1 LSGRRERPAA
11 GPAAAAVGARP
22 FHYRRR
28 ALYLD
33 GAGLS
38 ALAEAHGTP
47 LYVYSAEQ
55 IRQRFLLFQEAF
67 AGRPA
72 TICYA
77 VKANSAL
84 AILRLLAGLGAGF
97 DIVSGG
103 ELERVRRASKAALRR
118 VVFSG
123 VGKQAWEIDA
133 ALAANILLFNVE
145 SEAELG
151 LLAAR
156 AEARGVRARFALRV
170 NPDVFAET
178 HPYIS
183 TGLREHK
190 FGIDIGLAR
199 AIYRKAARS
208 RWLDAAG
215 VSVHIGSQILE
226 VAPFAEALSR
236 VAGLVGEL
244 RADGHDIRY
253 IDAGGGLGIDYSA
266 SPSSSPGRMVEDYA
280 AALLSACSGL
290 GCEPIHIPGA
300 KVQDFGGLD
309 VRAEARTYLR
319 SKNNLDVRAEAG
331 TYPGS
336 KDDGGTHLDRG
347 RPEAG
352 RAHPYPG
359 SKDDGGTHLL
369 LEPGRFL
376 VAQAG
381 GLLTRVL
388 FVKRNGAKTFVIT
401 DAGMNDLIRPAL
413 YQAHHEI
420 LPVAEPR
427 GTGVGVVDVVGP
439 VCESGDFFAR
449 DRALPRVKP
458 GDLVVLLDAGAYGMS
473 LSSNYNTRVRP
484 AEVLVDGAEAKLIRR
499 RETFKDLF
507 APEIL

>member
-1 LSGRRERPAA
+1 MSGSHRPAPSGKA
-11 GPAAAAVGARP
+11 SPRPAYTSGPRP
-22 FHYRRR
+22 FHYRKRT
-28 ALYLD
+28 LYCDSAELR
-33 GAGLS
+33 

-55 IRQRFLLFQEAF
+55 IRCRFSLFQRAF
-67 AGRPA
+67 AGRPF
-72 TICYA
+72 TVCYA

-84 AILRLLAGLGAGF
+84 AILRMLAELGAGF

-103 ELERVRRASKAALRR
+103 ELERVRRASKAALER

-199 AIYRKAARS
+199 TIYRKAGRS
-208 RWLDAAG
+208 KWLDAAG
-215 VSVHIGSQILE
+215 VSVHIGSQIRAVE
-226 VAPFAEALSR
+226 PFAAALTR
-236 VAGLVGEL
+236 VASLIGDL
-244 RADGHDIRY
+244 RNDGHDIRY
-253 IDAGGGLGIDYSA
+253 VDAGGGLGIDYSDPPMEPA
-266 SPSSSPGRMVEDYA
+266 FDPARKVKDYA
-280 AALLSACSGL
+280 AALGKVSAS
-290 GCEPIHIPGA
+290 
-300 KVQDFGGLD
+300 LD
-309 VRAEARTYLR
+309 A
-319 SKNNLDVRAEAG
+319 
-331 TYPGS
+331 
-336 KDDGGTHLDRG
+336 
-347 RPEAG
+347 
-352 RAHPYPG
+352 
-359 SKDDGGTHLL
+359 HLL

-381 GLLTRVL
+381 ALLTRVL
-388 FVKRNGAKTFVIT
+388 FVKRNGSKTFVIT
-401 DAGMNDLIRPAL
+401 DAGMNDLIRPSL

-420 LPVAEPR
+420 LPVVQAR
-427 GTGVGVVDVVGP
+427 GSGAGAVDVVGP

-449 DRALPRVKP
+449 DRVLPKVKP
-458 GDLVVLLDAGAYGMS
+458 GDLVVLLDAGAYGMA

-484 AEVLVDGAEAKLIRR
+484 AEVLVDGAEVKLIRR
-499 RETFKDLF
+499 RETLKDLF